1 VDHVSQDG
9 RRAFAALPLRPDI
22 VYREGGH
29 AVPART
35 AVALL
40 DVLGIA
46 RAHWVG
52 NSQGGQSAMVAAITY
67 PERVG
72 SSAASNSSARSR
84 SIDITST
91 PFAASGA

>member
-1 VDHVSQDG
+1 V
-9 RRAFAALPLRPDI
+9 
-22 VYREGGH
+22 H
-29 AVPART
+29 AVQALT

-40 DVLGIA
+40 DVLGIV

-52 NSQGGQSAMVAAITY
+52 NSQGGQSAKVAAITY

-91 PFAASGA
+91 SFAASGA